1 MLLATLSTLKKEKE
15 EYTQRVAFLD
25 KFIEKINN
33 NEYSNELDEL
43 EWLNTAYK
51 LEKERDF
58 KKSLIEQREIQIKQA
73 EEQLELK
80 KQAVEETPGLIEDA
94 KESYNTMLDDLDKL
108 KKGKRTKEVNEFI
121 KKLEAQ
127 VDQTDTILDN
137 IEVRFNENPEHKH
150 LLNDFRQ
157 LHEIVKLTK

>member
-15 EYTQRVAFLD
+15 EYTKRVAFLD

-94 KESYNTMLDDLDKL
+94 KESYNTVTNL
-108 KKGKRTKEVNEFI
+108 
-121 KKLEAQ
+121 
-127 VDQTDTILDN
+127 
-137 IEVRFNENPEHKH
+137 HK
-150 LLNDFRQ
+150 FFF
-157 LHEIVKLTK
+157 T